1 MSHTSM
7 GYEYVQGSTGRDP
20 DWFRDMPISV
30 KREFGAVQRMISG
43 KARETGALQKYISL
57 AELLKLL

>member
-1 MSHTSM
+1 M
-7 GYEYVQGSTGRDP
+7 QGSTGRDP